1 MATSELDIQILQNMS
16 ATFHENNDEIFQFL
30 KKKKKKISAF
40 EDLSF
45 DSKFWFGSLRQ
56 VDNIQSI
63 SKKDQATLT
72 QKLRLK

>member
-1 MATSELDIQILQNMS
+1 MKTMMKFFN
-16 ATFHENNDEIFQFL
+16 FW
-30 KKKKKKISAF
+30 KKKKISAF
-40 EDLSF
+40 EDSSF

-56 VDNIQSI
+56 VDNIIQSI